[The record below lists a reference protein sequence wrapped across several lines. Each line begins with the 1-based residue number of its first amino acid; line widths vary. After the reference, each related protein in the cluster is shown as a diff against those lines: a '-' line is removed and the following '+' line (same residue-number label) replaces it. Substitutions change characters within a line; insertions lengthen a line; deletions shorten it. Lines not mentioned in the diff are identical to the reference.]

1 MTVGAFEHYLRVCV
15 CVCVCVAYKSSRKL
29 KKQKCGKLILLPEQG
44 LLPVIKC
51 PVSIRSLC
59 WGAFSNTQSLFFLP
73 WFSLFVSVA
82 KLSSLHATQI
92 IFPPWC
98 ETPNHCLSHTFDHDW
113 QLTCAFWSCL
123 SWSMYSPSYYG
134 CSLGNL
140 QVFAAKANKIAVKK
154 CPVARS
160 SLSGVANSLT

>member
-15 CVCVCVAYKSSRKL
+15 CVCVCVCMCVYVCIYIYIYIYIYIAYKSSRKL

-44 LLPVIKC
+44 LLSAIKC

-59 WGAFSNTQSLFFLP
+59 WGAFSNTQFLFFLP

-98 ETPNHCLSHTFDHDW
+98 QTPNHCLSHTFKSW
-113 QLTCAFWSCL
+113 LTANVRLLIL
-123 SWSMYSPSYYG
+123 SSVDPCTLLVIMVV
-134 CSLGNL
+134 L
-140 QVFAAKANKIAVKK
+140 
-154 CPVARS
+154 
-160 SLSGVANSLT
+160 